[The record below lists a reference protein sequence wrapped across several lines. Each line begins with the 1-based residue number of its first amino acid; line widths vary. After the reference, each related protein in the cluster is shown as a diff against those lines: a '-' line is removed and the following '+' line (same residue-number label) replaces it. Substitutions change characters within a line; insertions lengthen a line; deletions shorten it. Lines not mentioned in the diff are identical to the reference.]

1 MNHNS
6 KKCAACWHTHDY
18 EECEEYDEEECQ
30 IFGEKPWDAANAE
43 YERSRGRL
51 VEVYSEQG
59 MPCQTRFKQVYD
71 LIVGRRA
78 ERE

>member
-43 YERSRGRL
+43 YERSRG
-51 VEVYSEQG
+51 V
-59 MPCQTRFKQVYD
+59 
-71 LIVGRRA
+71 
-78 ERE
+78 

>member
-1 MNHNS
+1 MNDS
-6 KKCAACWHTHDY
+6 EILDDVC
-18 EECEEYDEEECQ
+18 
-30 IFGEKPWDAANAE
+30 
-43 YERSRGRL
+43 RL